1 MTKINKNADFKTWNI
16 QRVARGISTLSIVF
30 ILLIWIN
37 CAVAGAQW
45 REAPLSALITM
56 YLMGINFVILAG
68 WAIAWQREETGGVLL
83 TIAGAVAIIMSILH
97 NEPGQYWVIVI
108 NGVPFLVSGILYLIC
123 WRRIR
128 KQKTPLPL
136 EGR

>member
-37 CAVAGAQW
+37 CAIAGAQW
-45 REAPLSALITM
+45 REAPLSILITL
-56 YLMGINFVILAG
+56 YLWPIYFTILAG

-83 TIAGAVAIIMSILH
+83 TIAGPVAVIMSILH
-97 NEPGQYWVIVI
+97 NEPGHYWVTLII
-108 NGVPFLVSGILYLIC
+108 GVPFLVSGILFIIC